1 MGLYGPAIKSVLNS
15 SGLETITI
23 TAGATVYSKAFSLI
37 FSKYFALFYKAGS
50 AGAVDLTIDLE
61 QSAALPTTEG
71 AAQDEW
77 VVPESASAVHSN
89 LADTDQHCESLSP
102 VALPYGR
109 LKIVSAAGVSN
120 TLIAKLSTQ
129 EEM

>member
-1 MGLYGPAIKSVLNS
+1 MGLYGPVARGVLNS
-15 SGLETITI
+15 DGGETITI
-23 TAGATVYSKAFSLI
+23 AAGDTVYSKAFNLK

-50 AGAVDLTIDLE
+50 GGAVDLTIDLE
-61 QSAALPTTEG
+61 QSDELPTTEG

-77 VVPESASAVHSN
+77 VVPESGSAVHTN
-89 LADTDQHCESLSP
+89 LADTSQHSKSLSP

-120 TLIAKLSTQ
+120 TLVAKLSTQ
-129 EEM
+129 EQF